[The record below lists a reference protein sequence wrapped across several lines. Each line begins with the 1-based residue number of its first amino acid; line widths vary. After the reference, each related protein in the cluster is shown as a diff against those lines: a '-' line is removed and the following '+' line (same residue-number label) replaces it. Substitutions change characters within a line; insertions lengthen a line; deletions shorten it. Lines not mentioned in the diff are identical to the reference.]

1 MVDKLTFIDVQ
12 GFKTAGN
19 TFIVKEICLTHK
31 DFEFHNIVKS
41 PHMRSELLQIYK
53 RQADWLSYTYH
64 GLEFDSGTLTLTELV
79 RQTLKHVVGTTLV
92 VKGLEKVEWV
102 RDIYDNWCEV
112 DCLNVED
119 LHPSFKFSSKT
130 KNEINPI
137 CKHHK
142 KLHSFNQS
150 HCALSNVRELRDF
163 CSKANMSVMSVDC

>member
-12 GFKTAGN
+12 GFKTVGN
-19 TFIVKEICLTHK
+19 TFIVKEICLAHK
-31 DFEFHNIVKS
+31 EFELHNIVKS

-53 RQADWLSYTYH
+53 RQADRLTYTYH
-64 GLEFDSGTLTLTELV
+64 GLVFDSGTLTLSELV
-79 RQTLKHVVGTTLV
+79 QRTSEHIVGRTLV

-102 RDIYDNWCEV
+102 KNIYENWCEV

-130 KNEINPI
+130 KTEINSI

-142 KLHSFNQS
+142 KLHPFNQS

-163 CSKANMSVMSVDC
+163 YLKTNMSVDC